1 MDNYIILGDI
11 KKAES
16 VKQSLI
22 EKYGIEKVEVKTV
35 FADEVSIKG
44 LLDEVD
50 FLPLFSTKKL
60 IYVKN
65 CEKINSEDCKLLRQ
79 FFENPKED
87 ILFILSGKE
96 IKDVLADYVDVDVKQ
111 EGPLE
116 LYPAIFRM
124 RSPKDKKRVISLLK
138 EYVKHNPLD
147 FPAVIN
153 ASYIYI
159 RNIIK
164 SQKNV
169 DKKLLDAYQ
178 KLYNLDFDM
187 KIGRIGKEEFDVF
200 LFSLLP

>member
-1 MDNYIILGDI
+1 MDHHIILGD
-11 KKAES
+11 KEKAEA

-35 FADEVSIKG
+35 FADEVSIKA
-44 LLDEVD
+44 LLDETD
-50 FLPLFSTKKL
+50 FLPLFSNKKL

-65 CEKINSEDCKLLRQ
+65 CEKINNEDCKLLKK
-79 FFENPKED
+79 FFENPESD

-124 RSPKDKKRVISLLK
+124 RSQKDKKRVISLLK
-138 EYVKHNPLD
+138 EYMKNNPID

-153 ASYIYI
+153 ASFIYI

-164 SQKNV
+164 NQKNV
-169 DKKLLDAYQ
+169 DKKILKAYQ
-178 KLYNLDFDM
+178 KLYHLDFYI
-187 KIGRIGKEEFDVF
+187 KIGRIDKEEFDIF